1 MFSNQSIVIGVHP
14 SSQLISFEILSR
26 CCYIFEDLFV
36 CFVKKL
42 HISAKK
48 VLQIITRIFSSN
60 AFEFNRKMKKEKNPP
75 LGKSKRVRTTKF
87 QHFVSCTR
95 DEVSKHERDCFLCLH
110 QYMLQRKVVGNENF
124 RRAPLKEVLCCSAK
138 CICSTKNSAKDKVGT
153 FSEFLTF
160 FSL

>member
-60 AFEFNRKMKKEKNPP
+60 AFEFNRKMKKEKKTLHLENQSECE
-75 LGKSKRVRTTKF
+75 LQNFNTLYLALATKC
-87 QHFVSCTR
+87 QSMKEIASCACINICYR
-95 DEVSKHERDCFLCLH
+95 EKLSEMRISD
-110 QYMLQRKVVGNENF
+110 
-124 RRAPLKEVLCCSAK
+124 APL
-138 CICSTKNSAKDKVGT
+138 
-153 FSEFLTF
+153 
-160 FSL
+160 